1 MLLAER
7 QNHILEQLNIKGKIY
22 AAELAIQLKVSED
35 TIRRDLN
42 KMGEANLL
50 RRVHGGALPLQ
61 QTSPDYIDR
70 LKNPDP
76 RKKRFA
82 EAGVLLLKAGQT
94 VLIDS
99 GETCLYLAKLI
110 PIDLQITVVTGCPL
124 IACELS
130 HHEKVEIILLGGRF
144 FKPALR
150 CVGKGTIDM
159 LRKIRFDISFFGI
172 YALHLKHGFSVNYFE
187 EAEISQVVIE
197 QSDKIVVMGGADKL
211 DKTSSHQ
218 IAPVHAL
225 DLLITENT
233 ADINVINKLK
243 DTGLEIIKV

>member
-22 AAELAIQLKVSED
+22 AAELAIQLNVSED

-42 KMGEANLL
+42 KMGEASLL

-76 RKKRFA
+76 RKKDFA

-94 VLIDS
+94 ILIDS
-99 GETCLYLAKLI
+99 GETCRYLAKLI
-110 PIDLQITVVTGCPL
+110 PTVLPITVVTGCPL

-130 HHEKVEIILLGGRF
+130 HHEKIEIILLGGRF

-150 CVGKGTIDM
+150 CVGKATIDM
-159 LRKIRFDISFFGI
+159 IRKIRFDISFFGI
-172 YALHLKHGFSVNYFE
+172 YALHLKQGVPVNYYQ
-187 EAEISQVVIE
+187 EAENSQVVIE
-197 QSDKIVVMGGADKL
+197 QSDRIVVMGGADKL

-225 DLLITENT
+225 DLLITEST
-233 ADINVINKLK
+233 ADNTVINKLREA
-243 DTGLEIIKV
+243 GLEIIKV